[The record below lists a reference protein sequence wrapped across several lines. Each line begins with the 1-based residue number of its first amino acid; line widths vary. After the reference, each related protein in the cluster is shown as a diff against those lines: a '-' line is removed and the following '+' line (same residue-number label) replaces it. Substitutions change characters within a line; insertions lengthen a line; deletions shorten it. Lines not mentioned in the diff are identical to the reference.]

1 MLDILNS
8 FDFGS
13 LLTAGVLIVIA
24 LLLIRSIRIIPQ
36 ATAGVVERLGRFH
49 KVLNAGVNL
58 VFPFIDVIRRTVDLR
73 EQVVDFQPQSV
84 ITEDNLVV
92 SIDTVI
98 YYQVTDPKSATYE
111 INNFVIGIEQLTV
124 TTLRNVVGSLDLEE
138 ALTSRETIN
147 KALRTVLDEA
157 TDKWGVRV
165 NRVEIRDIVPPESVR
180 ESMEKQMKAEREKR
194 ASILLAEGTK
204 QAAILTAEGNKQA
217 DILRAEG
224 SAKAMVL
231 NARADAESQALVADG
246 ESQAIQKVFDAL
258 SEAAVTDQALAYKY
272 IDQLKDLAQGDANK
286 VWFIPTELSA
296 AASALA
302 RAFATKK

>member
-8 FDFGS
+8 FDPGS
-13 LLTAGVLIVIA
+13 LVTAGVLIVIA

-58 VFPFIDVIRRTVDLR
+58 VFPFIDVVRKTIDLR

-98 YYQVTDPKSATYE
+98 YYQVTDSKSATYE
-111 INNFVIGIEQLTV
+111 ISNFVVGIEQLTV
-124 TTLRNVVGSLDLEE
+124 TTLRNVVGSLDLEK
-138 ALTSRETIN
+138 ALTSRDTIN
-147 KALRTVLDEA
+147 KALRAVLDEA
-157 TDKWGVRV
+157 TGKWGVRV

-180 ESMEKQMKAEREKR
+180 DSMEKQMKAEREKR

-231 NARADAESQALVADG
+231 NARADAESQALVAEG
-246 ESQAIQKVFDAL
+246 ESQAIQKVFHAL

-272 IDQLKDLAQGDANK
+272 IDQLKELAQGDANK

-296 AASALA
+296 AAASLT
-302 RAFATKK
+302 RAFGPKK